1 MFLQLGSFDKVL
13 NPGIGSDR
21 SVIVNLGRPVTS
33 KLYVVLNGFDIGYAN
48 HDNHILRVQV
58 DLRVIHTSGAS
69 TAEVRC
75 RFRFRD
81 DDATDGDTIWTQAD
95 FLLIAE

>member
-1 MFLQLGSFDKVL
+1 MFLQAGSFEKVL

-21 SVIVNLGRPVTS
+21 TITVNLGRAVNS
-33 KLYVVLNGFDIGYAN
+33 RLYAVLNGFDISYAN

-81 DDATDGDTIWTQAD
+81 DDATDGDTIYTQAD
-95 FLLIAE
+95 FLLIGE